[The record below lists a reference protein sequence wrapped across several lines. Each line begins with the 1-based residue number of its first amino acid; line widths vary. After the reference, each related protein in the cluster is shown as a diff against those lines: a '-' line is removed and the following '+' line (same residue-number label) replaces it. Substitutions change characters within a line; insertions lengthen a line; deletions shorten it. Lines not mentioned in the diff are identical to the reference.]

1 MSSSDKSSRGFSLG
15 RLVEVVADYAAG
27 LACGGI
33 LVVVLMQ
40 VIGRL
45 IGHPL
50 PWTEEAVRFLF
61 IWMVFLGLAAGFR
74 TVESARVVVF
84 LAMMPRL
91 SKHIAV
97 PIYVVFSVGFFLLV
111 GWTGITLVEQQIMM
125 NEEAATLPIP
135 MWVIGL
141 VMPVSS
147 VIAILAIV
155 DSLRRRR
162 ELIALPE
169 AGRARAVVRGAP
181 RAPLPPP
188 RALRRG
194 GQAPPDTPPDPR
206 PNPAPAARRSGAA
219 TRG

>member
-1 MSSSDKSSRGFSLG
+1 MSARETTSRRISLD
-15 RLVEVVADYAAG
+15 RLVELVADRVAG

-33 LVVVLMQ
+33 LVVVLLQ
-40 VIGRL
+40 VAGRL

-84 LAMMPRL
+84 LAIVPRI
-91 SKHIAV
+91 SRHIAV
-97 PIYVVFSVGFFLLV
+97 PIYVVSSIGFFLLV
-111 GWTGITLVEQQIMM
+111 GWTGFTLVEQQIMM

-135 MWVIGL
+135 MWLIGL

-147 VIAILAIV
+147 AIAILAII

-162 ELIALPE
+162 ELIAVPDP
-169 AGRARAVVRGAP
+169 G
-181 RAPLPPP
+181 LPPDEILH
-188 RALRRG
+188 ADVSMTG
-194 GQAPPDTPPDPR
+194 GHCQ
-206 PNPAPAARRSGAA
+206 
-219 TRG
+219 